1 MLYIK
6 RIGAIACLLHLLQA
20 PAAFAQRTPGEVDSS
35 LLPAQYAHYQP
46 EYTLDAPVNKQA
58 WLDQKSGLH
67 VSFVSTDRA
76 WFRTEA
82 PDQKD
87 AVLWEAAGWRGER
100 LNTEILIWSPDTL
113 EQVRVNLANLVN
125 EKGNAIPKFKQILFA
140 WPMCR

>member
-1 MLYIK
+1 MYMI
-6 RIGAIACLLHLLQA
+6 RIGVIFSLLSFFQLQD
-20 PAAFAQRTPGEVDSS
+20 FAQGRPGEIDSS
-35 LLPAQYAHYQP
+35 LLPVQYSHYQP

-100 LNTEILIWSPDTL
+100 LNTEILIWCRTPWS
-113 EQVRVNLANLVN
+113 RS
-125 EKGNAIPKFKQILFA
+125 GSA
-140 WPMCR
+140 W